1 MFLLNYE
8 YFLQKGRSIMSAK
21 LATQLRVVPTAQQL
35 KQMVEVNYAAAM
47 AHDFS
52 RVECYL
58 QFRDNCTPQETA
70 EMKVEYCRFMA
81 LLTAYRDVGYT
92 IPISDMVDPFWHA
105 HVLDTHSYHAFC
117 TTVAGEYIHHVPLV
131 SQAEEIK
138 LMPAYR
144 DTTVILYTKHFGTL
158 NQKYWG
164 TQTKAECWNDD

>member
-1 MFLLNYE
+1 
-8 YFLQKGRSIMSAK
+8 
-21 LATQLRVVPTAQQL
+21 
-35 KQMVEVNYAAAM
+35 
-47 AHDFS
+47 
-52 RVECYL
+52 
-58 QFRDNCTPQETA
+58 
-70 EMKVEYCRFMA
+70 MKVEYCRFMA

-105 HVLDTHSYHAFC
+105 HVLDTRLYHAFC

-131 SQAEEIK
+131 SQVEEIK

-144 DTTVILYTKHFGTL
+144 DTTIILYAKHFGTL